1 MKKNNSLSGRVLIT
15 GAAGFTGKYLSSYL
29 PEKYPEAEVWGI
41 DISEQPISLSS
52 INFVKSDI
60 TDYDN
65 IKRAIVRIQPDII
78 FHLAGTFDY
87 GNLMSLYRVNV
98 IGTEYLLRATA
109 YLSKKIR
116 IILASSASVYG
127 TVLPEENPVKEEN
140 KLNPVSHYGISKL
153 VMEKIGTMYGQRENN
168 LEVIIARTFNLIG
181 YGLSPI
187 LLPGKLAKE
196 IQELS
201 KSQERKT
208 LKVGNTNTIR
218 DFIDVRDAVKAL
230 ALLAIHAKENNAYNI
245 GSGVGNKIK
254 DLINLFI
261 DNVDPNIEILT
272 DQNLFKDSDPDI
284 VLADISKIK
293 NHTGWKPEIRLDKS
307 VLDIIKHFKQ
317 TGVS

>member
-1 MKKNNSLSGRVLIT
+1 MKKNNLLSGRVLIT
-15 GAAGFTGKYLSSYL
+15 GVAGFSGKYLSSYL
-29 PEKYPEAEVWGI
+29 SKEHPAAEVWGI
-41 DISEQPISLSS
+41 DISEQLPSLSS
-52 INFVKSDI
+52 INFMKSDI

-65 IKRAIVRIQPDII
+65 IKKAIARIHPDTI
-78 FHLAGTFDY
+78 FHLAGTFDC
-87 GNLMSLYRVNV
+87 GNLMSLYQVNV
-98 IGTEYLLRATA
+98 IGTEYLFRAA
-109 YLSKKIR
+109 VRLSKKIQ

-127 TVLPEENPVKEEN
+127 TVLPEENPVSEE
-140 KLNPVSHYGISKL
+140 KKVNPVSHYGISKL
-153 VMEKIGTMYGQRENN
+153 AMEMIGTMYGQRENN

-208 LKVGNTNTIR
+208 LKVGNISTVR

-230 ALLAIHAKENNAYNI
+230 ALLAIHGKENNSYNI

-272 DQNLFKDSDPDI
+272 DRNLFKDSDPDI

-293 NHTGWKPEIRLDKS
+293 SHTGWKPEIKLDKS
-307 VLDIIKHFKQ
+307 VLDIIKLINRQ
-317 TGVS
+317 V